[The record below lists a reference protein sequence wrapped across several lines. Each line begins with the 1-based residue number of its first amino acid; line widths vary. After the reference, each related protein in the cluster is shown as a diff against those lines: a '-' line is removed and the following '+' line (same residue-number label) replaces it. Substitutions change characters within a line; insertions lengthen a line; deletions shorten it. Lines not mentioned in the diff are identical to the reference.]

1 MVEFSEESPTSK
13 SRSSPPQLRVSR
25 RAPETY
31 LMNEQDIVI
40 REFLAESYENL
51 DQLERD
57 LVTIEVDPRNRETLD
72 RIFRTVYSIKGACGF
87 LAYPKLEAVAHAGE
101 GLLCR
106 LRDGELE
113 WRPAITSA

>member
-1 MVEFSEESPTSK
+1 
-13 SRSSPPQLRVSR
+13 
-25 RAPETY
+25 
-31 LMNEQDIVI
+31 MNEHDATI

-57 LVTIEVDPRNRETLD
+57 LVTIEIDPRNRLTLD
-72 RIFRTVYSIKGACGF
+72 RIFRTIHSVKGACGF
-87 LAYPKLEAVAHAGE
+87 LAYPRLEAVAHSGE

-113 WRPAITSA
+113 WRPPITSAVWRFRMQCGRSWLGSTQPELRALMIIRA